1 VYVVHTL
8 FPMAADHDPNPK
20 SPKNGRLGLRI
31 NERQRSIL
39 TAASRAEGTTV
50 SEFVLKY
57 ATRAAEGVLADRRAF
72 VLAESQWTA
81 FTEVLDR
88 PPRDLPRVRELL
100 EASTV
105 FDEPE

>member
-1 VYVVHTL
+1 VYVVRTL
-8 FPMAADHDPNPK
+8 IFMGADHDSNSK

-57 ATRAAEGVLADRRAF
+57 ATRAAEDVLADRRAF
-72 VLAESQWTA
+72 VLAESQWAA

-88 PPRDLPRVRELL
+88 SPRDLPRLRELL
-100 EASTV
+100 EAPTV
-105 FDEPE
+105 LDEPE